1 MTSKKHGLSWKMSL
15 KASLTK
21 QREEKQMSNK
31 NANIGARL
39 DRLPNSGW
47 HIKMWLVSAFALL
60 VCWSNGIGGAV
71 QNVLLNELHWL
82 EPGSTLLAMW
92 GTTYT
97 AGQLFGAL
105 VGGPIGDKIGRKKS
119 ILLYE
124 VIHII
129 AMIGG
134 AAAPNVT
141 VLYVFRLIQGFG
153 LGALLVVLFAA
164 FTEYVPGKNRGVWSS
179 RNSFIGNFAHPICN
193 GIALVIVSTGVSM
206 NMNWRIQYII
216 PSVLSIIASIII
228 YNKYPESP
236 RWLESQGRVE
246 EADAIMTSIEKEIEA
261 STGKPLPPVEAVEAK
276 AVKNLPYSA
285 LFKGKLLKRTI
296 CGSLV
301 LIGMNTIQ
309 YTLMNWMPSLL
320 SSLGYD
326 TSQSQFMTMFG
337 LFGAPFG
344 IFLASLYMDKVPRK
358 ATGVILL
365 IAMAVMGI
373 ITSKQTTMTALI
385 ASTFVLNTFIYMYV
399 CYASAVYVPEMWPT
413 SAKLSGSGFCNAMGR
428 VSNIFFP
435 FLVTS
440 VAAGSMGSNGVF
452 ALISAV
458 AVIIAVS
465 IVVFGVETRGESV
478 EDIGNVE

>member
-1 MTSKKHGLSWKMSL
+1 
-15 KASLTK
+15 
-21 QREEKQMSNK
+21 MSNK
-31 NANIGARL
+31 NANIGERL

-452 ALISAV
+452 VLISAV

-465 IVVFGVETRGESV
+465 IIVFGVETRGESV
-478 EDIGNVE
+478 EDIGTME

>member
-1 MTSKKHGLSWKMSL
+1 
-15 KASLTK
+15 
-21 QREEKQMSNK
+21 MSNK

-193 GIALVIVSTGVSM
+193 GIALVIVSTGFSM

>member
-1 MTSKKHGLSWKMSL
+1 
-15 KASLTK
+15 
-21 QREEKQMSNK
+21 MSNK

-261 STGKPLPPVEAVEAK
+261 STGKSLPPVEAVEAK

-373 ITSKQTTMTALI
+373 ITSRQTTMTALI

-452 ALISAV
+452 VLISAV

-465 IVVFGVETRGESV
+465 IIVFGVETRGESV
-478 EDIGNVE
+478 EDIGNIE

>member
-1 MTSKKHGLSWKMSL
+1 MEKIM
-15 KASLTK
+15 AS
-21 QREEKQMSNK
+21 QK
-31 NANIGARL
+31 NASSVNIGARL

-71 QNVLLNELHWL
+71 QNILLNELHWL
-82 EPGSTLLAMW
+82 EPGSKLLAMW

-129 AMIGG
+129 AMLGG
-134 AAAPNVT
+134 AASPNIM

-193 GIALVIVSTGVSM
+193 GIALLIVSTGVSM
-206 NMNWRIQYII
+206 NANWRIQYII

-236 RWLESQGRVE
+236 RWLEAQGRVE
-246 EADAIMTSIEKEIEA
+246 EADAIMTEIEKEIEA
-261 STGKPLPPVEAVEAK
+261 STGKPLPPIEEVEPAK
-276 AVKNLPYSA
+276 VKNLPYSA

-320 SSLGYD
+320 SSMGYD

-344 IFLASLYMDKVPRK
+344 IFLASLYMDKVPRRI
-358 ATGVILL
+358 TGVALL
-365 IAMAVMGI
+365 VAMAVMGI
-373 ITSKQTTMTALI
+373 ITSRQTTMGALI
-385 ASTFVLNTFIYMYV
+385 ATTFLLNTFIYMYV

-452 ALISAV
+452 VLISIV
-458 AVIIAVS
+458 AAIIAVS
-465 IVVFGVETRGESV
+465 IIVFGVETRGESV
-478 EDIGNVE
+478 EDIGNME

>member
-1 MTSKKHGLSWKMSL
+1 
-15 KASLTK
+15 
-21 QREEKQMSNK
+21 
-31 NANIGARL
+31 
-39 DRLPNSGW
+39 
-47 HIKMWLVSAFALL
+47 
-60 VCWSNGIGGAV
+60 
-71 QNVLLNELHWL
+71 
-82 EPGSTLLAMW
+82 
-92 GTTYT
+92 
-97 AGQLFGAL
+97 
-105 VGGPIGDKIGRKKS
+105 
-119 ILLYE
+119 
-124 VIHII
+124 
-129 AMIGG
+129 
-134 AAAPNVT
+134 
-141 VLYVFRLIQGFG
+141 
-153 LGALLVVLFAA
+153 
-164 FTEYVPGKNRGVWSS
+164 
-179 RNSFIGNFAHPICN
+179 
-193 GIALVIVSTGVSM
+193 
-206 NMNWRIQYII
+206 
-216 PSVLSIIASIII
+216 
-228 YNKYPESP
+228 
-236 RWLESQGRVE
+236 
-246 EADAIMTSIEKEIEA
+246 MTSIEKEIEA

-365 IAMAVMGI
+365 IAMAVMGV

-452 ALISAV
+452 VLISAV

-465 IVVFGVETRGESV
+465 IIVFGVETRGESV
-478 EDIGNVE
+478 EDIGNIE

>member
-1 MTSKKHGLSWKMSL
+1 
-15 KASLTK
+15 
-21 QREEKQMSNK
+21 MSNK

-228 YNKYPESP
+228 YNKDPESP

-435 FLVTS
+435 VLVTS

>member
-1 MTSKKHGLSWKMSL
+1 
-15 KASLTK
+15 
-21 QREEKQMSNK
+21 MSNK

-164 FTEYVPGKNRGVWSS
+164 FTESVPGKNRGVWSS

-365 IAMAVMGI
+365 IAMAVMGV

-452 ALISAV
+452 VLISAV

-465 IVVFGVETRGESV
+465 IIVFGVETRGESV
-478 EDIGNVE
+478 EDIGNIE

>member
-1 MTSKKHGLSWKMSL
+1 
-15 KASLTK
+15 
-21 QREEKQMSNK
+21 MSNK

-373 ITSKQTTMTALI
+373 ITSKQTTRTALI

>member
-1 MTSKKHGLSWKMSL
+1 M
-15 KASLTK
+15 ASNTK
-21 QREEKQMSNK
+21 TKSV
-31 NANIGARL
+31 NIGARL

-71 QNVLLNELHWL
+71 QNILLNELHWL
-82 EPGSTLLAMW
+82 EEGSALLAMW

-124 VIHII
+124 IIHII
-129 AMIGG
+129 AMVGG
-134 AAAPNVT
+134 AVSPNIG
-141 VLYVFRLIQGFG
+141 VLYVFRLVQGFG
-153 LGALLVVLFAA
+153 LGALLVVLFAG
-164 FTEYVPGKNRGVWSS
+164 FTEYVPGRNRGVWSS
-179 RNSFIGNFAHPICN
+179 RNSFIGNWAHPICN
-193 GIALVIVSTGVSM
+193 GIAFVIALTGMSY
-206 NMNWRIQYII
+206 NMNWRVQYMI
-216 PSVLSIIASIII
+216 PSILSIIASILIS
-228 YNKYPESP
+228 KKFPESP
-236 RWLESQGRVE
+236 RWLEAQGRVD
-246 EADAIMTSIEKEIEA
+246 EADEIMTRIEKEIEA
-261 STGKPLPPVEAVEAK
+261 STGKPLPPVTEAPKE
-276 AVKNLPYSA
+276 VKQLPYSA
-285 LFKGKLLKRTI
+285 LFRGKLLKRTI
-296 CGSLV
+296 VGSLV

-320 SSLGYD
+320 RSLGYD

-344 IFLASLYMDKVPRK
+344 IFIASLIMDKIPRRVM
-358 ATGVILL
+358 GVILL
-365 IAMAVMGI
+365 AGMAVLGI
-373 ITSKQTTMTALI
+373 ITGQQTQMTPLI
-385 ASTFVLNTFIYMYV
+385 VSTFCLNTVIYMYV

-440 VAAGSMGSNGVF
+440 VASSMGSGGVF
-452 ALISAV
+452 VLITIV
-458 AVIIAVS
+458 AVIIAVCVF
-465 IVVFGVETRGESV
+465 IFGVETRGESV

>member
-1 MTSKKHGLSWKMSL
+1 M
-15 KASLTK
+15 
-21 QREEKQMSNK
+21 K
-31 NANIGARL
+31 NSANIGARL

-71 QNVLLNELHWL
+71 QNILLNELHWL
-82 EPGSTLLAMW
+82 EPGSKLLAMW

-124 VIHII
+124 IIHII

-134 AAAPNVT
+134 AAAPNIT

-193 GIALVIVSTGVSM
+193 GIALLIVGTGVSM
-206 NMNWRIQYII
+206 NANWRIQYII

-228 YNKYPESP
+228 SKKYPESP
-236 RWLESQGRVE
+236 RWLEAQGRVE
-246 EADAIMTSIEKEIEA
+246 EADAIMTAIEKEIEA
-261 STGKPLPPVEAVEAK
+261 STGKALPPIEEAPA

-320 SSLGYD
+320 SSMGYD

-344 IFLASLYMDKVPRK
+344 IFLASLYMDKLPRRV
-358 ATGVILL
+358 TGVALL
-365 IAMAVMGI
+365 VAMAIMGI
-373 ITSKQTTMTALI
+373 VTSRQSTMGALI

-435 FLVTS
+435 FLVTF

-452 ALISAV
+452 ALISIV
-458 AVIIAVS
+458 AAIIAVS
-465 IVVFGVETRGESV
+465 IIVFGVETRGESV
-478 EDIGNVE
+478 EDIGNLE

>member
-1 MTSKKHGLSWKMSL
+1 MTSTT
-15 KASLTK
+15 TK
-21 QREEKQMSNK
+21 G
-31 NANIGARL
+31 ANIGARL

-71 QNVLLNELHWL
+71 QNILLNELHWL
-82 EPGSTLLAMW
+82 EPGSKLLAMW

-134 AAAPNVT
+134 AAAPKVT

-193 GIALVIVSTGVSM
+193 GIALLIVSTGVSM

-236 RWLESQGRVE
+236 RWLEAQGRVD
-246 EADAIMTSIEKEIEA
+246 EADAIMTEIEKEIEA
-261 STGKPLPPVEAVEAK
+261 STGKPLPPIEETEPA

-344 IFLASLYMDKVPRK
+344 IFLASLYMDKVPRRI
-358 ATGVILL
+358 TGVALL
-365 IAMAVMGI
+365 VAMAVMGI

-385 ASTFVLNTFIYMYV
+385 VSTFVLNTFIYMYV

-435 FLVTS
+435 FLVTY
-440 VAAGSMGSNGVF
+440 VAASSMGSNGVF
-452 ALISAV
+452 VLISIV
-458 AVIIAVS
+458 AAIIAVS
-465 IVVFGVETRGESV
+465 IIVFGVETRGESV
-478 EDIGNVE
+478 ENIGNVE